1 MAVLLIT
8 QAEIISKAIPDSSF
22 DPALLKD
29 SFIEAAQWDYIRP
42 VLGETLY
49 EAVIAAPTSYTVL
62 VAYIKDCLA
71 FYALAKAMPF
81 IQYNLSAQG
90 VQINY
95 TQYTRAATNDDKANL
110 VQGIIAIGDDF
121 REKLEEYLSDND
133 ATYTT
138 YSNDLSDTIHYG
150 GIIL

>member
-8 QAEIISKAIPDSSF
+8 QAEIISKAIPDPSF

-49 EAVIAAPTSYTVL
+49 EAVIASPTSYTVL
-62 VAYIKDCLA
+62 VSYIKDCLA